1 MNKTININL
10 AGIIFHLDE
19 GAYESFKDYLNQVK
33 NALESQE
40 GGAEI
45 IADIEARIAE
55 LFSMRMQEFK
65 REAITMEDIN
75 FIQATLGAPQDF
87 EDDSD
92 EDPHTSAGIPA
103 GKKRLFRNTDESI
116 IGGVASGIAAYFGT
130 DVVWIRIIFLVLLFF
145 TGIGFITYLI
155 LWMAIPEAKTTA
167 QKLQMRGEPVNLSNI
182 ERSVKEEL
190 EGVKERFGRFREE
203 NQGTGQSIR
212 RTINRGL
219 NFIINILEWLFRLVF
234 KFFGLLFILFGL
246 VIGFTLFIALFG
258 VIASTWNFG
267 GLDFIS
273 IDGNILGLNTAEAVL
288 GSGIELTLMRIGTLL
303 TLLFPI
309 LGLTTLLAKAFK
321 RPLANG
327 RLVNIVG
334 GTSFFVGLA
343 LLLYAGGNVLSSFKV
358 STTEMRTVEL
368 QGNTFDLRAEL
379 LEESDGFLFEID
391 DDNLRIEN
399 VKLDIKKSFD
409 PSASLAM
416 KHRARG
422 ASNSDARK
430 RAMQFDYPFEQV
442 GPVMSLSEY
451 FTVPEEAL
459 YRGQEL
465 QVTLYLPIG
474 SEVYLDPSVENLL
487 YGIEN
492 AHNMWDG
499 EMIGHTWKMERQGL
513 VCVDC
518 EEIDY
523 FESEAVEEQIEAL
536 ELEIKKL
543 KEN

>member
-1 MNKTININL
+1 
-10 AGIIFHLDE
+10 
-19 GAYESFKDYLNQVK
+19 
-33 NALESQE
+33 
-40 GGAEI
+40 
-45 IADIEARIAE
+45 
-55 LFSMRMQEFK
+55 
-65 REAITMEDIN
+65 
-75 FIQATLGAPQDF
+75 
-87 EDDSD
+87 
-92 EDPHTSAGIPA
+92 
-103 GKKRLFRNTDESI
+103 
-116 IGGVASGIAAYFGT
+116 
-130 DVVWIRIIFLVLLFF
+130 
-145 TGIGFITYLI
+145 
-155 LWMAIPEAKTTA
+155 
-167 QKLQMRGEPVNLSNI
+167 
-182 ERSVKEEL
+182 
-190 EGVKERFGRFREE
+190 
-203 NQGTGQSIR
+203 
-212 RTINRGL
+212 
-219 NFIINILEWLFRLVF
+219 
-234 KFFGLLFILFGL
+234 
-246 VIGFTLFIALFG
+246 
-258 VIASTWNFG
+258 
-267 GLDFIS
+267 
-273 IDGNILGLNTAEAVL
+273 
-288 GSGIELTLMRIGTLL
+288 
-303 TLLFPI
+303 
-309 LGLTTLLAKAFK
+309 
-321 RPLANG
+321 
-327 RLVNIVG
+327 
-334 GTSFFVGLA
+334 
-343 LLLYAGGNVLSSFKV
+343 
-358 STTEMRTVEL
+358 MRTVEL

-499 EMIGHTWKMERQGL
+499 EMIGHTWKMERHGL

-523 FESEAVEEQIEAL
+523 FESKAVEEQIEAL
-536 ELEIKKL
+536 ELQIKKL

>member
-1 MNKTININL
+1 
-10 AGIIFHLDE
+10 
-19 GAYESFKDYLNQVK
+19 
-33 NALESQE
+33 
-40 GGAEI
+40 
-45 IADIEARIAE
+45 
-55 LFSMRMQEFK
+55 
-65 REAITMEDIN
+65 
-75 FIQATLGAPQDF
+75 
-87 EDDSD
+87 
-92 EDPHTSAGIPA
+92 
-103 GKKRLFRNTDESI
+103 
-116 IGGVASGIAAYFGT
+116 
-130 DVVWIRIIFLVLLFF
+130 
-145 TGIGFITYLI
+145 
-155 LWMAIPEAKTTA
+155 
-167 QKLQMRGEPVNLSNI
+167 
-182 ERSVKEEL
+182 
-190 EGVKERFGRFREE
+190 
-203 NQGTGQSIR
+203 
-212 RTINRGL
+212 
-219 NFIINILEWLFRLVF
+219 
-234 KFFGLLFILFGL
+234 
-246 VIGFTLFIALFG
+246 
-258 VIASTWNFG
+258 
-267 GLDFIS
+267 
-273 IDGNILGLNTAEAVL
+273 
-288 GSGIELTLMRIGTLL
+288 
-303 TLLFPI
+303 
-309 LGLTTLLAKAFK
+309 
-321 RPLANG
+321 LANR

-334 GTSFFVGLA
+334 GTSFFIGLA

-499 EMIGHTWKMERQGL
+499 EMIGHTWKMERHGL

-523 FESEAVEEQIEAL
+523 FESKAVEEQIEAL